1 MNACCTNS
9 DVFGTKV
16 VLTTEDGEPL
26 LQESGAA
33 LVVAY
38 CREDAQVFVK
48 EFCNCEEGM

>member
-26 LQESGAA
+26 LQENGKAI
-33 LVVAY
+33 VVGY
-38 CREDAQVFVK
+38 CREDAQVYAAHS
-48 EFCNCEEGM
+48 CNCPEDL